1 MESKAN
7 TKRTSSSIRPQT
19 GRIAVR
25 YSGGRVNAPT
35 GRHNVRRAAAPGT
48 DLMTNAPYPQGWRPT
63 WARLAIFHEAESR
76 RYKLYAVSESTLEH
90 GGEQRATANSQPHE
104 GFETLAEAR
113 WSLAEADPAAELAR
127 LHSNQ
132 LNNRTPPDG
141 TEMESIRASGDP
153 TRRAS
158 KADPGGVPSDLAAA
172 FRAISAAVRDQLRG
186 TALRIAIAARR
197 TEAFLMLA
205 DHEPQGGLV
214 IAPLAITATFIDN
227 AVHPL
232 GMTESDVL
240 QRIEEATGPSR
251 RGPPARTLWNEPPLV
266 VSGMNDGLLE
276 LLQSR
281 HRASDSPRRRA
292 RRPHPTTHAP
302 AQETGNRENRL
313 RNIGPVASHQQEKA
327 TDFRNTATNVLID
340 IGGWTKFI
348 DEDKVSDVTLTR
360 LVVRQIQ
367 RSFHAGTDADR
378 RSMLS
383 MRPPTTSTK
392 WDAAAAAT
400 VEHTAI
406 THGYEAPEWT
416 EEDSRFLPVPTK
428 ALGRWRDA
436 QIAAQPGPF
445 LRRGIIID
453 ARDLDG
459 RTGDGREW
467 VPKPI

>member
-1 MESKAN
+1 
-7 TKRTSSSIRPQT
+7 
-19 GRIAVR
+19 
-25 YSGGRVNAPT
+25 
-35 GRHNVRRAAAPGT
+35 
-48 DLMTNAPYPQGWRPT
+48 MTNAPYPQGWRPT

-113 WSLAEADPAAELAR
+113 WSPRRGGPRRRAGTPTQQPAEQPDTTGRNRNGVHPGLRRPPRAEHR
-127 LHSNQ
+127 
-132 LNNRTPPDG
+132 R
-141 TEMESIRASGDP
+141 P
-153 TRRAS
+153 TRA
-158 KADPGGVPSDLAAA
+158 GVPSDLAAA
-172 FRAISAAVRDQLRG
+172 FQAISAAVRDQPRG

-251 RGPPARTLWNEPPLV
+251 SGPPARTLWNEPPLV

-281 HRASDSPRRRA
+281 HRASDSPRGRA
-292 RRPHPTTHAP
+292 RRPQPTTHAP
-302 AQETGNRENRL
+302 AQETGNRGNRL
-313 RNIGPVASHQQEKA
+313 RNIGPVASRQQEKA

-348 DEDKVSDVTLTR
+348 DEDKVSDATLTR

-467 VPKPI
+467 VPKPL